1 MKCIQMKERSVL
13 SSPELEAQV
22 RCSDCMLSAGY
33 VDASYFG
40 ANAIHSY
47 AYMLLLCN
55 WNAGLADVDASLC
68 FLK

>member
-1 MKCIQMKERSVL
+1 MKFIQMKERSVL

-40 ANAIHSY
+40 ADAIHAYVY
-47 AYMLLLCN
+47 AAVM
-55 WNAGLADVDASLC
+55 
-68 FLK
+68 